1 MAGNGLGDA
10 PAGVTPSEL
19 AAIPVVVSKNRC
31 EGLDFLLAGN
41 PPVKENP
48 SLNQKL
54 ANNGVNAIDVVLCDD
69 GLQHYQLPRDIEYV
83 VVDGKRGFGNE
94 CLLPAGPLREP
105 VSRLASVHQVVV
117 NGSSE
122 DLLALNLNVR
132 CDSTNLTQKDSLR
145 LSRAPATMQVLPV
158 GATRLVPASSAL
170 AALDV
175 TGVDLTQVLSTVK
188 QVVAVT
194 GTGNPQRFFSGIEP
208 FISSNSSLHT
218 IAFPDHHPF
227 TLEDFLDL
235 VKQLNLSAETAQSVF
250 LVTEKDA
257 VKCRAFA
264 AELPIA
270 IYSVGIQVH
279 LPESALAPILLG
291 IDQLQQWRDPM
302 GSSSAVN

>member
-1 MAGNGLGDA
+1 M
-10 PAGVTPSEL
+10 
-19 AAIPVVVSKNRC
+19 
-31 EGLDFLLAGN
+31 LAGN

-158 GATRLVPASSAL
+158 GANR
-170 AALDV
+170 AAKAWINK
-175 TGVDLTQVLSTVK
+175 TGMK
-188 QVVAVT
+188 
-194 GTGNPQRFFSGIEP
+194 
-208 FISSNSSLHT
+208 
-218 IAFPDHHPF
+218 
-227 TLEDFLDL
+227 
-235 VKQLNLSAETAQSVF
+235 TA
-250 LVTEKDA
+250 
-257 VKCRAFA
+257 
-264 AELPIA
+264 
-270 IYSVGIQVH
+270 
-279 LPESALAPILLG
+279 
-291 IDQLQQWRDPM
+291 
-302 GSSSAVN
+302 

>member
-1 MAGNGLGDA
+1 M
-10 PAGVTPSEL
+10 
-19 AAIPVVVSKNRC
+19 
-31 EGLDFLLAGN
+31 
-41 PPVKENP
+41 
-48 SLNQKL
+48 
-54 ANNGVNAIDVVLCDD
+54 
-69 GLQHYQLPRDIEYV
+69 
-83 VVDGKRGFGNE
+83 
-94 CLLPAGPLREP
+94 
-105 VSRLASVHQVVV
+105 
-117 NGSSE
+117 
-122 DLLALNLNVR
+122 
-132 CDSTNLTQKDSLR
+132 
-145 LSRAPATMQVLPV
+145 
-158 GATRLVPASSAL
+158 PASSAL